1 MLGAARHGSSNAP
14 RGRRA
19 DTGTFADGVH
29 AIPAVDLKAASTRD
43 HGRSAYARDYGA
55 QRQVQPQ
62 LIGYA

>member
-1 MLGAARHGSSNAP
+1 MLDLFHTI
-14 RGRRA
+14 RGTMPETA

-29 AIPAVDLKAASTRD
+29 TIPAVDLKTASSRD

>member
-1 MLGAARHGSSNAP
+1 MLDLFNTI
-14 RGRRA
+14 RGQMPETA

-29 AIPAVDLKAASTRD
+29 AIPAVHLKAASTRD